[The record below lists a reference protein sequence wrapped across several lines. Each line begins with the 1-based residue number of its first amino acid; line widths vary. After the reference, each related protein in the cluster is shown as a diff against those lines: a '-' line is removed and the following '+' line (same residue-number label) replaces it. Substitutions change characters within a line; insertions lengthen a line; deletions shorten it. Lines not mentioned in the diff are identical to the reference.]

1 MSKLL
6 ALNDN
11 FLPLSQ
17 KLGEV
22 LLLPT
27 AIMGLIYAG
36 TSVLDTLA
44 SEEKN
49 SRIQVTLTA
58 IVFGLAAGAVIAAH
72 FIFPVL

>member
-1 MSKLL
+1 MNK
-6 ALNDN
+6 N

-17 KLGEV
+17 KLGET

-27 AIMGLIYAG
+27 IIMGLIYGG

-49 SRIQVTLTA
+49 SRIQVILTA
-58 IVFGLAAGAVIAAH
+58 LCFVLIGATIIIVH
-72 FIFPVL
+72 FAFPVTKS